1 MYVVAHAIFKINFT
15 GSISVTLA
23 TTSNSA
29 RYGSD
34 VILVATITSTASV
47 NPIKWHKVSDGNHEN
62 LDITLSKYTQNGV
75 GPGTVTLTIKNVTFT
90 DGGSYQVEV
99 SNVAGNTDMSNQV
112 SFSVKGIISLQIFK
126 FIQ

>member
-1 MYVVAHAIFKINFT
+1 MYVLANVVFKINFT

-47 NPIKWHKVSDGNHEN
+47 NPIKWQKVSSDGNLEN
-62 LDITLSKYTQNGV
+62 LDITLSKYIQSGV

-99 SNVAGNTDMSNQV
+99 TNAAGNTGKSEKV
-112 SFSVKGIISLQIFK
+112 SFSVKGIIRL
-126 FIQ
+126 

>member
-1 MYVVAHAIFKINFT
+1 MNVLANVVFKINFT

-47 NPIKWHKVSDGNHEN
+47 NPIKWQKVSSDGNLEN
-62 LDITLSKYTQNGV
+62 LDITLSKYIQNGV
-75 GPGTVTLTIKNVTFT
+75 GPGTVTLTIKNVTIT
-90 DGGSYQVEV
+90 DGGSYQMEV
-99 SNVAGNTDMSNQV
+99 SNAAGNTGKSEKV
-112 SFSVKGIISLQIFK
+112 SFSVKGIIRL
-126 FIQ
+126 

>member
-1 MYVVAHAIFKINFT
+1 MYVVAHAVFKINFT

-34 VILVATITSTASV
+34 VILEATITSTASV
-47 NPIKWHKVSDGNHEN
+47 NPIKWQKVSSNGNLEN
-62 LDITLSKYTQNGV
+62 LDITLSKYTQNDV
-75 GPGTVTLTIKNVTFT
+75 GPGTVTLTIKNVNFT

-99 SNVAGNTDMSNQV
+99 SNVAGNTDTSNQV
-112 SFSVKGIISLQIFK
+112 SFSVKGIIRL
-126 FIQ
+126 

>member
-1 MYVVAHAIFKINFT
+1 MYVLAHVVFKINFT

-34 VILVATITSTASV
+34 VILIATITSTASV
-47 NPIKWHKVSDGNHEN
+47 NPIKWQKVSSNGNLEN
-62 LDITLSKYTQNGV
+62 LDITLSKYTQNDV
-75 GPGTVTLTIKNVTFT
+75 GQGTVALTIKNVTFT

-99 SNVAGNTDMSNQV
+99 SNVAGKTDTSNQV
-112 SFSVKGIISLQIFK
+112 SFSVKGIIRL
-126 FIQ
+126 

>member
-1 MYVVAHAIFKINFT
+1 MYVLAHAVFKINFT

-34 VILVATITSTASV
+34 VILVATIKSTASV
-47 NPIKWHKVSDGNHEN
+47 NPIKWHKVSSDGNLEN

-90 DGGSYQVEV
+90 DGGSYQVDV
-99 SNVAGNTDMSNQV
+99 SNVAENTDTSNQV
-112 SFSVKGIISLQIFK
+112 SFSVKGIIRL
-126 FIQ
+126 

>member
-1 MYVVAHAIFKINFT
+1 MYVLAHVVFKINFT

-34 VILVATITSTASV
+34 VILIATITSTASV
-47 NPIKWHKVSDGNHEN
+47 NPIKWQKVSSNGNLVN
-62 LDITLSKYTQNGV
+62 LDITLSKYTQNDV
-75 GPGTVTLTIKNVTFT
+75 GQGTVALTIKNVTFT

-99 SNVAGNTDMSNQV
+99 SNVAGKTDTSNQV
-112 SFSVKGIISLQIFK
+112 SFSVKGIIRL
-126 FIQ
+126 